1 MLYLCSVKSYLGS
14 NSRQVNK
21 LINNKLFKNF
31 TNMIELYISQNK
43 NTQSEAYG
51 KYYPRVSYKQT
62 MNIHDMAVHMA
73 EHNTPFSEGTIE
85 GILRDFVKC
94 VREQTLNGN
103 TVKVDNLAIFKV
115 SVIGNG
121 CKELYDADLDKT
133 ITASIGTVGRNDKT
147 GPAVNSL
154 KLLAQA
160 TGEYT
165 REELN
170 KDGKLGWTDKAA
182 AEIAAAKAAA
192 QGGSQSN
199 SGSSTG
205 SETGQG
211 GNGSQGGQS
220 GDNQGQQGGSSTGSE
235 TAEGYAL
242 SISTIG
248 SGSASVT
255 KGGNAVTSGSNLN
268 EDDEVEISITPAEG
282 ETPTATINGSE
293 IELTESE
300 GVYSGSFAMPG
311 QASSLVIN
319 TGGSSGG
326 NGGADLDKD

>member
-1 MLYLCSVKSYLGS
+1 
-14 NSRQVNK
+14 
-21 LINNKLFKNF
+21 
-31 TNMIELYISQNK
+31 MIELYISQNRVVG
-43 NTQSEAYG
+43 SAAYG

-133 ITASIGTVGRNDKT
+133 ITASIGTIGKNDKT

-182 AEIAAAKAAA
+182 AEIQAAKNAANG
-192 QGGSQSN
+192 GGSGGSSQG
-199 SGSSTG
+199 SGSG
-205 SETGQG
+205 SES
-211 GNGSQGGQS
+211 GNGGSSQGDNGGQS
-220 GDNQGQQGGSSTGSE
+220 QGAQ
-235 TAEGYAL
+235 GYAL
-242 SISTIG
+242 TISKSG

-255 KGGNAVTSGSNLN
+255 KDGNAVTSGASLN

-282 ETPTATINGSE
+282 QVPTASVNGSE
-293 IELTESE
+293 IELTEAD

-311 QASSLVIN
+311 QASTLVIN
-319 TGGSSGG
+319 TGTTSGG
-326 NGGADLDKD
+326 DNHNPIDTGN

>member
-1 MLYLCSVKSYLGS
+1 
-14 NSRQVNK
+14 
-21 LINNKLFKNF
+21 
-31 TNMIELYISQNK
+31 MIELYISQNK
-43 NTQSEAYG
+43 VVGSAAYG

-121 CKELYDADLDKT
+121 CKELYDATLDKT
-133 ITASIGTVGRNDKT
+133 ITASIGTIGRNDKT

-182 AEIAAAKAAA
+182 AEILAAKTAA
-192 QGGSQSN
+192 QGGN
-199 SGSSTG
+199 SGGSSSG
-205 SETGQG
+205 SGTESG
-211 GNGSQGGQS
+211 GNSGGSGQSEQGGQS
-220 GDNQGQQGGSSTGSE
+220 QQGTQ
-235 TAEGYAL
+235 GYAL
-242 SISTIG
+242 TISRTG
-248 SGSASVT
+248 VGSATVT
-255 KGGNAVTSGSNLN
+255 KDGNAVTSGTSLN

-282 ETPTATINGSE
+282 QVPTATVNGSE
-293 IELTESE
+293 IELTEDN
-300 GVYSGSFAMPG
+300 GVYTGSFAMPG
-311 QASSLVIN
+311 QASTLIIN
-319 TGGSSGG
+319 TGEGEDDDYDP
-326 NGGADLDKD
+326 NA

>member
-1 MLYLCSVKSYLGS
+1 
-14 NSRQVNK
+14 
-21 LINNKLFKNF
+21 
-31 TNMIELYISQNK
+31 MIELYISQNN
-43 NTQSEAYG
+43 NTTSQAYG

-62 MNIHDMAVHMA
+62 MGIHEMAVHMA
-73 EHNTPFSEGTIE
+73 EHNTPFSGGTIE

-103 TVKVDNLAIFKV
+103 TVKVDDLAIFKV

-121 CKELYDADLDKT
+121 CAELYDADADKT
-133 ITASIGTVGRNDKT
+133 IAASIGTLGKYDKT
-147 GPAVNSL
+147 GPAVHSL

-182 AEIAAAKAAA
+182 AEIAAVKAAA
-192 QGGSQSN
+192 QGGSSA
-199 SGSSTG
+199 G
-205 SETGQG
+205 SETGQN
-211 GNGSQGGQS
+211 GNQ
-220 GDNQGQQGGSSTGSE
+220 N
-235 TAEGYAL
+235 AEGYAL

-255 KGGNAVTSGSNLN
+255 KDGNAVTSGSNLN

-282 ETPTATINGSE
+282 ETPTATINGSQ

>member
-1 MLYLCSVKSYLGS
+1 
-14 NSRQVNK
+14 
-21 LINNKLFKNF
+21 
-31 TNMIELYISQNK
+31 MIELYISQNK
-43 NTQSEAYG
+43 NTASEAYG

-133 ITASIGTVGRNDKT
+133 ITASIGTIGKNDKT

-182 AEIAAAKAAA
+182 AEIQATKNAAMGGNSGGSSSGGSGESN
-192 QGGSQSN
+192 GGSQN
-199 SGSSTG
+199 
-205 SETGQG
+205 G
-211 GNGSQGGQS
+211 GEQNGGE
-220 GDNQGQQGGSSTGSE
+220 QGQQAT
-235 TAEGYAL
+235 GYAL
-242 SISTIG
+242 TISK
-248 SGSASVT
+248 SGTGTATVT
-255 KGGNAVTSGSNLN
+255 SGGNAVTSGASLS
-268 EDDEVEISITPAEG
+268 EDAEVEISITPAEG
-282 ETPTATINGSE
+282 KVPTASVNGSS
-293 IELTESE
+293 IELTEDG

-319 TGGSSGG
+319 TGSSGG
-326 NGGADLDKD
+326 DGGDGLTND

>member
-1 MLYLCSVKSYLGS
+1 
-14 NSRQVNK
+14 
-21 LINNKLFKNF
+21 
-31 TNMIELYISQNK
+31 MIELYISQNK
-43 NTQSEAYG
+43 IVGSAAYG

-121 CKELYDADLDKT
+121 CKELYDPTLDKT
-133 ITASIGTVGRNDKT
+133 ITASIGTVGKNDKT

-170 KDGKLGWTDKAA
+170 KDSKLGWTDKAA
-182 AEIAAAKAAA
+182 AEILAAKTAA
-192 QGGSQSN
+192 QGGGNGGGSSSDSGTEGGGN
-199 SGSSTG
+199 SGG
-205 SETGQG
+205 S
-211 GNGSQGGQS
+211 GQS
-220 GDNQGQQGGSSTGSE
+220 EQGNQGQQG
-235 TAEGYAL
+235 AQGYAL
-242 SISTIG
+242 TISRTG
-248 SGSASVT
+248 VGSATVT
-255 KGGNAVTSGSNLN
+255 KDGNAVTSGTSLN

-282 ETPTATINGSE
+282 QVPTATVNGSE
-293 IELTESE
+293 IELTEDN

-311 QASSLVIN
+311 QASTLIIN
-319 TGGSSGG
+319 TGEGEDDDYDP
-326 NGGADLDKD
+326 NA